1 MAGSFGILSGR
12 TAVKR
17 TNVLFHVVRLHL
29 LGIEDD
35 AIGT

>member
-1 MAGSFGILSGR
+1 MAGSFEILSGR
-12 TAVKR
+12 TAVQR
-17 TNVLFHVVRLHL
+17 TNVLFHVVTLHL